1 VQHTVGETAP
11 ANLDELVTAVATQL
25 MGVDSVAL
33 TAAAESV
40 LRLLVDHFQVDLSF
54 LRFHDPVRRATVLVA
69 EWPRRTVVPDPD
81 PLGVIFFE
89 TAEPAFA
96 ASEHMA
102 DVMIIR
108 PDADSAAYQRRVRD
122 GSGVAA
128 TSVATVPLRS
138 RGSTTGTLGFIKH
151 GDRGWDDDEIRAL
164 KTIAVLL
171 AQMQARLLAEDQLR
185 HIAHHDELTGLPNRR
200 ALLAHLQ
207 ATLDSG
213 ESGQRALL
221 FIDVDRLKAM
231 NDFLGHEAGDR
242 FIVAVADR
250 LRGAVGPND
259 LVARL
264 GGDEFVVSIAGF
276 SDEAQAATAAAR
288 IQRAIAEP
296 IRLGGQTLGRTVSV
310 GIAVAD
316 PDISGVDGADRSGLT
331 ALTYAWMANY
341 ASDATLA
348 VALANTLFFSA
359 ASAESKDK
367 VALYLLITV
376 APFAVIAPVIGPA
389 LDRLQSGR
397 RWALAGS
404 TAAQGALAV
413 VLALYLDTWVL
424 YPAAL
429 GIMVLSKSFGVLKA
443 AVTPRVLPPGS
454 TLVTT
459 NSRLTVFGL
468 VASGVAGA
476 IAAGV
481 SFLFG
486 SPGAAWLTAAVCGVG
501 VWLCLRI
508 PSWVEVTEGEVA
520 TTLMPTV
527 GAGNEGD
534 ARPRVR
540 LSRQVRTA
548 LWANGTI
555 RSLTGFLM
563 LFAAFVVK
571 QQTEGSPGEQLVLLG
586 AVGAA
591 AGVGGFLGNAVGARQ
606 QFGHPTGLL
615 VGFLSAALTA
625 TVVAAVFGGVATA
638 AVVGLVGATASA
650 LLKVCLDA
658 VVQRDMP
665 EESRASAFGR
675 SETVLQLSWVFGGA
689 LGVLLPPTWWIGF
702 TVIAVVVGVGTVQ
715 TVLISRGSSMLPRR
729 APA

>member
-1 VQHTVGETAP
+1 MSRSSSPPPGERRPPGDSPDGAAGRFGWRAGRRRPRLPPTRVAPTPPGRPRAGPTPTRVEPSDDPTRVHIRARPPLAPKAATPEHRAPWDPATHIQAGEGATRTDPDSPLDARTV
-11 ANLDELVTAVATQL
+11 ELGSRERGT
-25 MGVDSVAL
+25 
-33 TAAAESV
+33 
-40 LRLLVDHFQVDLSF
+40 
-54 LRFHDPVRRATVLVA
+54 RRA
-69 EWPRRTVVPDPD
+69 RDPD
-81 PLGVIFFE
+81 DDPGPSRITVARVAAWRTKRLTRQGVH
-89 TAEPAFA
+89 AFHRA
-96 ASEHMA
+96 ASA
-102 DVMIIR
+102 
-108 PDADSAAYQRRVRD
+108 
-122 GSGVAA
+122 
-128 TSVATVPLRS
+128 
-138 RGSTTGTLGFIKH
+138 
-151 GDRGWDDDEIRAL
+151 
-164 KTIAVLL
+164 
-171 AQMQARLLAEDQLR
+171 
-185 HIAHHDELTGLPNRR
+185 
-200 ALLAHLQ
+200 
-207 ATLDSG
+207 
-213 ESGQRALL
+213 
-221 FIDVDRLKAM
+221 
-231 NDFLGHEAGDR
+231 
-242 FIVAVADR
+242 
-250 LRGAVGPND
+250 
-259 LVARL
+259 
-264 GGDEFVVSIAGF
+264 
-276 SDEAQAATAAAR
+276 
-288 IQRAIAEP
+288 
-296 IRLGGQTLGRTVSV
+296 
-310 GIAVAD
+310 
-316 PDISGVDGADRSGLT
+316 DGADRSGLT

-486 SPGAAWLTAAVCGVG
+486 SPGAAWLTAAICGVG